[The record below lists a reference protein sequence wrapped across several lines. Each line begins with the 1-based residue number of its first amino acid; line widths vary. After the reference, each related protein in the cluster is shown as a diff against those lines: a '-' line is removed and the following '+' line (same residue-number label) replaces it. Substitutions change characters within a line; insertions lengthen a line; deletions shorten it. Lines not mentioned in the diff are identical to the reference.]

1 MTRFVPALHGLIL
14 AASVLL
20 CGLLLSSTE
29 VMAKESVPKLSLL
42 VERLGK
48 SLGGPSGGM
57 QVLKKASEVDFVFHR
72 VARDAQSRQDI
83 EAEHRL
89 LRLAKGERLRL
100 DVRLKGDDGIDSASV
115 IDGSNSWVIAEGER
129 HEAEEAVL
137 RSRLGEFAPERLF
150 SVPLTLA
157 TEGADLI
164 GDADLKVSREQSD
177 SGDRFIL
184 RGGSEDS
191 PVRIELSA
199 TTYRPLLVA
208 FRSLSGD
215 VVYRYEDYREV
226 APGLILPFVR
236 EFHRNGLR
244 VSRTTVRRLGLKARA
259 VDDLFQ
265 ADSTQLR
272 SLPKG
277 P

>member
-1 MTRFVPALHGLIL
+1 MICFVPTLRGLIL
-14 AASVLL
+14 AASVFL
-20 CGLLLSSTE
+20 CGGLVTPSAAVAE
-29 VMAKESVPKLSLL
+29 EPVPKLSVL
-42 VERLGK
+42 VERLGQ
-48 SLGGPSGGM
+48 SLGGPSGGL
-57 QVLKKASEVDFVFHR
+57 QVLKRAPEVDFVFHR

-89 LRLAKGERLRL
+89 VRLAKGQRLRL
-100 DVRLKGDDGIDSASV
+100 DVRVKGDDGIDSASV
-115 IDGSNSWVIAEGER
+115 IDGSRSWVIAEGER
-129 HEAEEAVL
+129 HEADVPAL
-137 RSRLGEFAPERLF
+137 RSRLSEFAPERLF

-157 TEGADLI
+157 TKGADLL
-164 GDADLKVSREQSD
+164 GDAALEVSRERGD

-184 RGGSEDS
+184 RGGTEDA

-199 TTYRPLLVA
+199 TTYRPLAVA

-244 VSRTTVRRLGLKARA
+244 VSRTTVRRLGLKARS
-259 VDDLFQ
+259 VGDLFLPE
-265 ADSTQLR
+265 STELR
-272 SLPKG
+272 PLPKG